1 MRSSPLQADKKG
13 CGDAFRKSCV
23 CNKAVLG
30 LNDRSHLVLFRAGV
44 INAAWGG
51 RGMNGDL
58 GENSFWG
65 SELVR
70 QDKPDVLL
78 VLMLI

>member
-13 CGDAFRKSCV
+13 CGDAFRKGCV

-30 LNDRSHLVLFRAGV
+30 LNDRSHLVLFRARV
-44 INAAWGG
+44 INAARGG

-58 GENSFWG
+58 GEKSFWG
-65 SELVR
+65 SEVVR

>member
-13 CGDAFRKSCV
+13 CGDAFRKGCV

-30 LNDRSHLVLFRAGV
+30 LNDRSHLVLCRAVV
-44 INAAWGG
+44 INAARGR

-70 QDKPDVLL
+70 QDKNYVLL

>member
-13 CGDAFRKSCV
+13 CGDAFRKGCV

-30 LNDRSHLVLFRAGV
+30 LNDHSHLVLCRAVV
-44 INAAWGG
+44 INAARGG

-58 GENSFWG
+58 GENCFWG

-70 QDKPDVLL
+70 QESSNWN
-78 VLMLI
+78 IFAWHG